1 MPLGKVTRREMDE
14 IMAQA
19 VYHPSDNSVE
29 FPMAYY
35 DYEVYT
41 MVDAVYDECKSVYYE
56 EDFDDFLDY
65 CIDNFN
71 DYDVERVD
79 FLEEFYRWR
88 AEQKKEKARER
99 ARKQIITKF

>member
-1 MPLGKVTRREMDE
+1 MPLGKVTRQEMDE
-14 IMAQA
+14 IMSHA
-19 VYHPSDNSVE
+19 VYHPSDGSWE
-29 FPMAYY
+29 FPLAYY

-79 FLEEFYRWR
+79 FLEEYYEW
-88 AEQKKEKARER
+88 KEKRHLR
-99 ARKQIITKF
+99 AQKEIINKL

>member
-14 IMAQA
+14 IDAQA
-19 VYHPSDNSVE
+19 VYDADCNCWDYPDAH
-29 FPMAYY
+29 Y

-79 FLEEFYRWR
+79 FLEEFYHWR
-88 AEQKKEKARER
+88 VERKKEKARER